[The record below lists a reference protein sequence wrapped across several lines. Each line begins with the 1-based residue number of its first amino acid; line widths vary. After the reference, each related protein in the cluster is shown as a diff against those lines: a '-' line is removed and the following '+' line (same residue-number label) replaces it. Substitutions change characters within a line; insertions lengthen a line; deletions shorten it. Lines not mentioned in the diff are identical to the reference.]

1 MWARPLA
8 APTLSVSLKPS
19 CKEFRRPQAVE

>member
-1 MWARPLA
+1 MWARQLA
-8 APTLSVSLKPS
+8 APTLSLFLKPS